1 MSDLPVIV
9 YPPSSPPDRGR
20 YVLAHGEIIGVAHSL
35 RDVTELLRVAQVDD
49 MEDEDVEVSLM
60 IEWRGGG
67 PEVWS
72 AP

>member
-1 MSDLPVIV
+1 MSEVPVIV
-9 YPPSSPPDRGR
+9 YPPSASGGR
-20 YVLAHGEIIGVAHSL
+20 YVRAHGLIVGVAYSL
-35 RDVTELLRVAQVDD
+35 RDVTEVLRLAHVDD

>member
-9 YPPSSPPDRGR
+9 YPPSASGGR
-20 YVLAHGEIIGVAHSL
+20 YVLAHGLIVGVAYSL
-35 RDVTELLRVAQVDD
+35 RDVTELLRSAQVDD
-49 MEDEDVEVSLM
+49 MEDEDVEVSMM

-67 PEVWS
+67 PEAWS